1 MKKALAYALSLAL
14 VFSLAA
20 CSKPQADQPDSNQP
34 DPAATTNQVDATTP
48 ETEQPTVTQLSQTEE
63 QAGVQPF
70 DTENVLQGDELIE
83 AFQDTYDGCMG
94 YSFNEDEQIQ
104 YEISEL
110 TSHKGFY
117 ESKSGKS
124 YPADYIQRYIDWRLL
139 DADIV
144 DSADGDD
151 YVEVRFTQVDE
162 TVYATGTV
170 NIRADTSV
178 SSTKVGVLKTGE
190 SVRRTGIGISGTSAE
205 GWSQCVLSNGQ
216 VVFISNRYLS
226 TTQSAGGG
234 STGGGA
240 PAGGNPTKE
249 IDPSTQH
256 ITHDPSSFSDGTSI
270 GEDQVAYRDPV
281 SGWGIAKSIGGAHV
295 G

>member
-14 VFSLAA
+14 VLSLAA
-20 CSKPQADQPDSNQP
+20 CSKPQADQLDSNQP
-34 DPAATTNQVDATTP
+34 DPAATTDQVDATTP
-48 ETEQPTVTQLSQTEE
+48 EPEQPTATQLSQTEE

-70 DTENVLQGDELIE
+70 DTENVLQGDELI
-83 AFQDTYDGCMG
+83 AVFQSVYNTGKEQVGASD
-94 YSFNEDEQIQ
+94 DEQL
-104 YEISEL
+104 EL
-110 TSHKGFY
+110 ELAILPIEAQALGKGKQLP
-117 ESKSGKS
+117 S
-124 YPADYIQRYIDWRLL
+124 DYIRLYIDWRPL

-151 YVEVRFTQVDE
+151 YVEVRFIQVDE

-170 NIRADTSV
+170 NIRADTST

-190 SVRRTGIGISGTSAE
+190 SVRRTGIGIAGTSAE

-226 TTQSAGGG
+226 TTQSVGGG
-234 STGGGA
+234 STGGTPDSKTDIDA
-240 PAGGNPTKE
+240 QYIEN
-249 IDPSTQH
+249 DPSTFTDFGNLNPND
-256 ITHDPSSFSDGTSI
+256 INSYDSK
-270 GEDQVAYRDPV
+270 
-281 SGWGIAKSIGGAHV
+281 SGWWSAGSFNGAHV